1 MSRLKKRQ
9 NREGSKMN
17 RWYWC
22 DSSLTSG
29 EVVRSTVN
37 GIRLYDGDKKTSYD
51 DGRLTLTNLRLL
63 WRHENQSSS
72 LGLHLSLVVLVEEES
87 GGFTSSPKLV
97 LHLAL
102 PLHTQP
108 AGPVASSSYSH
119 IKLSFR
125 QGGCSSFYP
134 IIQRALGDREWER
147 INTQSLPPP
156 SRGNQHMPGGRKIHT
171 GILGIERDIQAKQEV
186 TSQNISRAFED
197 LKNLMTLAKE
207 MVSLSKNISNKIK
220 EHSGDISADDTTQ
233 FRSYLLSLGIDDP
246 VTRETYGS
254 VTEYHKSLAREVTQ
268 ALEAAVKEA
277 GGMMLLSE
285 VYCRINRAR
294 GLQLLSPEDVVHA
307 CQVMQLLGLSLNL
320 HTFES
325 GVQVLQTAGLD
336 QEEVV
341 RETAEVLSQHEMDG
355 VSAGDLARECG
366 VPLLLA
372 QERLFAA
379 ERCAK
384 AVRDES
390 SEGLRFF
397 PNLFSQRA

>member
-1 MSRLKKRQ
+1 
-9 NREGSKMN
+9 MN
-17 RWYWC
+17 RWYWS

-29 EVVRSTVN
+29 EVVRTTVN

-51 DGRLTLTNLRLL
+51 DGHLTLTNLRLL
-63 WRHENQSSS
+63 WRHESQSAS
-72 LGLHLSLVVLVEEES
+72 LGLPLSLVVLVEEES
-87 GGFTSSPKLV
+87 GGFTSSPKLT

-102 PLHTQP
+102 PSHAQP
-108 AGPVASSSYSH
+108 AGPIASSSYSH

-125 QGGCSSFYP
+125 QGGCSNFHHVLQTA
-134 IIQRALGDREWER
+134 IGDREWEK
-147 INTQSLPPP
+147 INTQSVPP
-156 SRGNQHMPGGRKIHT
+156 RQTNQQRPGGRKIHT
-171 GILGIERDIQAKQEV
+171 GILGIERDIQAKQAE
-186 TSQNISRAFED
+186 TSQNINRAFED
-197 LKNLMTLAKE
+197 LKNLMGLAKD
-207 MVSLSKNISNKIK
+207 MVSLSRSISNKIK
-220 EHSGDISADDTTQ
+220 ERSGDISADDTTQ

-246 VTRETYGS
+246 VTRETHGS
-254 VTEYHKSLAREVTQ
+254 ATEYHKSLAKEVTQ
-268 ALEAAVKEA
+268 ALEDAVKEA

-294 GLQLLSPEDVVHA
+294 GLELLSPEDVINA
-307 CQVMQLLGLSLNL
+307 CQVMQRLGLSLNL

-325 GVQVLQTAGLD
+325 GVQVLQTVGLD
-336 QEEVV
+336 QEEVIK
-341 RETAEVLSQHEMDG
+341 ETAEVLGQHETDG

-372 QERLFAA
+372 QERLFEA
-379 ERCAK
+379 EKCAK